1 MEKNTVVLSVDEYNE
16 LRDLRT
22 KLEEGEKIC
31 ISYGYYSHYF
41 KTTDEKLIEIAKIN
55 KEVTDRY
62 NLLKDE
68 LKEKNNLIKS
78 ISKMSIQEFRKWR
91 KPYNS
96 YEGY

>member
-1 MEKNTVVLSVDEYNE
+1 MEKNIVVLSIGEYNE

-55 KEVTDRY
+55 KEVIDRN

-68 LKEKNNLIKS
+68 LKEKDDLIKI
-78 ISKMSIQEFRKWR
+78 ISEMSIQEFRKWR
-91 KPYNS
+91 KHYNN